1 MECFFFYREREREQ
15 GFTNKSEVGGAEYVA
30 DKKENHKDLKEMK
43 FPQNNRKEASKRGV
57 EKHTAK
63 KKKKSKRVE
72 LELRNPSPDRGGGG
86 GRGGRLAKSVAILT
100 PLRRWQGGVSVH
112 PLPFSPRIG
121 ACSCPNLVWI

>member
-1 MECFFFYREREREQ
+1 MDVWNVFFYREREREQ

-63 KKKKSKRVE
+63 KK
-72 LELRNPSPDRGGGG
+72 RNPKGWSWSSGIHPQTEEEEEEGVVASP
-86 GRGGRLAKSVAILT
+86 S
-100 PLRRWQGGVSVH
+100 RWR
-112 PLPFSPRIG
+112 F
-121 ACSCPNLVWI
+121 

>member
-1 MECFFFYREREREQ
+1 MFGMFFFIEREQ

-63 KKKKSKRVE
+63 KKKSKRVE
-72 LELRNPSPDRGGGG
+72 LELRNPSPDRRGGG